1 MKIFERWTFLN
12 VLFLFIFLQEFAYYG
27 SLEQKNDAADKLYE
41 NYDEEKPDE
50 INEDDQVDAMNK
62 KK

>member
-1 MKIFERWTFLN
+1 MDL
-12 VLFLFIFLQEFAYYG
+12 FLQEFAYYG
-27 SLEQKNDAADKLYE
+27 SLEQKNDAADKIYE

-50 INEDDQVDAMNK
+50 INEDDQVDNMNK